1 LTAAATIFEVLNDAL
16 LSQRRWFT
24 FLVDQPAD
32 AYQRTDVKRSAHDV
46 SVDRP
51 CTAGADPSRNLPH
64 LIHPPQRLGQP
75 FIGCNTVPLNGPIW
89 RWLTPNVTCSSSET
103 PLKLQV
109 SNNVNLQ
116 CRVELAAAYK
126 AGSQIARVLSE
137 DWCARELYCPACD
150 SGQLSPSR
158 VNTPAIDFVCPK
170 CEQPFQL
177 KGLRNWNPKKVV
189 DAGYEAMLRAVRSDQ
204 TPNLLILQYS
214 ADWFVRNLLLIP
226 RFFFSETV
234 IEKRNPLGP
243 QARRAGWIGCNILL
257 SRIPDDGKIAMV
269 SAGLMIPEQRV
280 RAEFSRVR
288 RLAEIPPRL
297 RGWTLD
303 VLDLVRRLRK
313 KQFSLEELYA
323 FEGELSAA
331 HPGNRNIRP
340 KIRQQLQILRDLG
353 LIEFV
358 QPGKYAVRNT
368 E

>member
-1 LTAAATIFEVLNDAL
+1 M
-16 LSQRRWFT
+16 
-24 FLVDQPAD
+24 
-32 AYQRTDVKRSAHDV
+32 
-46 SVDRP
+46 
-51 CTAGADPSRNLPH
+51 
-64 LIHPPQRLGQP
+64 
-75 FIGCNTVPLNGPIW
+75 
-89 RWLTPNVTCSSSET
+89 
-103 PLKLQV
+103 
-109 SNNVNLQ
+109 NLQ

-126 AGSQIARVLSE
+126 AGSQITRVRSE
-137 DWCARELYCPACD
+137 DWCSRELYCPACD
-150 SGQLSPSR
+150 SGQLSSSK

-177 KGLRNWNPKKVV
+177 KGLRSWNPRKIV
-189 DAGYEAMLRAVRSDQ
+189 DASYEAMLRAVRADK

-226 RFFFSETV
+226 KFFFSETV

-269 SAGLMIPEQRV
+269 SAGVAIPEQRV

-288 RLAEIPPRL
+288 QLAEIPPKL
-297 RGWTLD
+297 RGWAVD
-303 VLDLVRRLRK
+303 VLNLVRKLRK
-313 KQFSLEELYA
+313 ERFSLGELYA
-323 FEGELSAA
+323 FETELKVA
-331 HPGNRNIRP
+331 HPENRNIRP

-368 E
+368 A